1 MSHSGV
7 KIDWQDLAWENG
19 FRSSELQGDDK
30 SMFTQWYNEE
40 NMTMETIGER
50 IGICATTVSRR
61 MRDLGIKIEPKR
73 NNNCGRGPRFPG
85 RKR

>member
-1 MSHSGV
+1 MSQPGV
-7 KIDWQDLAWENG
+7 KVDWEGIAWEQG
-19 FRSSELQGDDK
+19 FKDTNLEGDDK
-30 SMFTQWYNEE
+30 TMFTQWYNKE

-73 NNNCGRGPRFPG
+73 NSNCGRGPRLPG
-85 RKR
+85 RK